1 MLFQVEM
8 NIKIPPDADQAKIGK
23 LSADETALAQE
34 LQRAGI
40 WVHIWRVVGKR
51 ANVSIFNVADSGEL
65 HDILT
70 RLPLFPYMDIKVTA
84 LCRHPAS
91 IATAE

>member
-8 NIKIPPDADQAKIGK
+8 HIKIPPDADLEKIKK

-34 LQRAGI
+34 LQRAGT

-51 ANVSIFNVADSGEL
+51 ANISIFDVADAGAL
-65 HDILT
+65 HDILIS
-70 RLPLFPYMDIKVTA
+70 LPLFAYMDIKVTA
-84 LCRHPAS
+84 LCHHPAS
-91 IATAE
+91 IASPG